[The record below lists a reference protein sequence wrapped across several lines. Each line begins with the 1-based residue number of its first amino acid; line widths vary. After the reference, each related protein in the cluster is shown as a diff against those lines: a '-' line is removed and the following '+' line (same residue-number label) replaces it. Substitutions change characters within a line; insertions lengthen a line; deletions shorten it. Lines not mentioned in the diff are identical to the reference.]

1 MGWREKKAKEGSRF
15 HRDTNMINVKQRAK
29 DRYIVLH
36 GALKRTP
43 IWNIAIESVDKKE
56 TTNMQSHSSI
66 KITNQTPGS

>member
-1 MGWREKKAKEGSRF
+1 
-15 HRDTNMINVKQRAK
+15 MINVKQRAK